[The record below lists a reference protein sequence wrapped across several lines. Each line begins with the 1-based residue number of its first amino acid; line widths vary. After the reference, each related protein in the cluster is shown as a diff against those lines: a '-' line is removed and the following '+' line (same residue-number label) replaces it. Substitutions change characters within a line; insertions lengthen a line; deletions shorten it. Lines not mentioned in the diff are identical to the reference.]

1 MIRHY
6 SKNIQDII
14 QRELYAARDSIKI
27 AVAWFTNDL
36 LFYPLLH
43 KLMAGVKVEL
53 ILNKDDVNFSVSNIV
68 DFDQFLQLGGV
79 LYLNETKRLLHDKFC
94 IIDNRIVI
102 SGSYNWTN
110 GAKHNYETI
119 NVFTDELESV
129 KHHKELFESLKVGFT
144 RQQASK
150 TNNPKPEASTPRIE
164 KEETSSRITYTSL
177 DECIVEPNEKANFD
191 ANIVSNTYEDG
202 KGVIVFDREIT
213 AIPCS
218 MFMDCSN
225 LTSVS
230 IPKGVTSIELNAFR
244 GCSSLTNVVIPE
256 SVTSIGFYAFEKC
269 SSLAKFEGN
278 FASDDGRCLIVNGVL
293 RFFAPYGL
301 TIYAIPD
308 GVTSIAFEV
317 FYGCSS
323 LTNVVIPESVT
334 SIGDG
339 AFQNCSNLTNVVI
352 HKGVTSIDCFAFWGC
367 SSLVSVVIPE
377 SVASIGNGAFCDC
390 SNLTNVVIP
399 ESVTSIGDGAFQNC
413 SNLTNVVIPKGV
425 TSIGNNAF
433 SGCSS
438 LSVVIPKGVTSIGL
452 FAFGDCSSF
461 ASVVIPEGV
470 TSIGDHAFEGWMSL
484 TSVVIP
490 KRVTS
495 IGCSAFRSCFHL
507 ANVVIPEGLTSIGA
521 HAFRE
526 CFSLTSVVIPKRV
539 TSIGRL
545 AFSYCSSLAKFEG
558 NFASDDGRCL
568 IVNGVLEAFA
578 PYGLTSYAIP
588 NGVTSIGDLAF
599 RGCSN
604 LTSIVIPEGVTLIGV
619 MAFDLCE
626 KLRHV
631 YCMAFLPPT
640 FACARGLGRI
650 FPTCSNICVPRQS
663 VEAYKNAEGWR
674 DYADAIIGYDF

>member
-119 NVFTDELESV
+119 TVFTDELESV
-129 KHHKELFESLKVGFT
+129 RHHKELFESLKVGFT
-144 RQQASK
+144 RQQGS
-150 TNNPKPEASTPRIE
+150 TNNPAPCAATPRIE

-323 LTNVVIPESVT
+323 
-334 SIGDG
+334 
-339 AFQNCSNLTNVVI
+339 
-352 HKGVTSIDCFAFWGC
+352 
-367 SSLVSVVIPE
+367 
-377 SVASIGNGAFCDC
+377 
-390 SNLTNVVIP
+390 LTNVVIP

>member
-1 MIRHY
+1 M
-6 SKNIQDII
+6 
-14 QRELYAARDSIKI
+14 
-27 AVAWFTNDL
+27 
-36 LFYPLLH
+36 
-43 KLMAGVKVEL
+43 
-53 ILNKDDVNFSVSNIV
+53 
-68 DFDQFLQLGGV
+68 
-79 LYLNETKRLLHDKFC
+79 
-94 IIDNRIVI
+94 
-102 SGSYNWTN
+102 
-110 GAKHNYETI
+110 
-119 NVFTDELESV
+119 
-129 KHHKELFESLKVGFT
+129 
-144 RQQASK
+144 
-150 TNNPKPEASTPRIE
+150 
-164 KEETSSRITYTSL
+164 

-293 RFFAPYGL
+293 
-301 TIYAIPD
+301 
-308 GVTSIAFEV
+308 
-317 FYGCSS
+317 
-323 LTNVVIPESVT
+323 
-334 SIGDG
+334 
-339 AFQNCSNLTNVVI
+339 
-352 HKGVTSIDCFAFWGC
+352 
-367 SSLVSVVIPE
+367 
-377 SVASIGNGAFCDC
+377 
-390 SNLTNVVIP
+390 
-399 ESVTSIGDGAFQNC
+399 
-413 SNLTNVVIPKGV
+413 
-425 TSIGNNAF
+425 
-433 SGCSS
+433 
-438 LSVVIPKGVTSIGL
+438 
-452 FAFGDCSSF
+452 
-461 ASVVIPEGV
+461 
-470 TSIGDHAFEGWMSL
+470 
-484 TSVVIP
+484 
-490 KRVTS
+490 
-495 IGCSAFRSCFHL
+495 
-507 ANVVIPEGLTSIGA
+507 
-521 HAFRE
+521 
-526 CFSLTSVVIPKRV
+526 
-539 TSIGRL
+539 
-545 AFSYCSSLAKFEG
+545 
-558 NFASDDGRCL
+558 
-568 IVNGVLEAFA
+568 EAFA

-619 MAFDLCE
+619 MAFDLCA